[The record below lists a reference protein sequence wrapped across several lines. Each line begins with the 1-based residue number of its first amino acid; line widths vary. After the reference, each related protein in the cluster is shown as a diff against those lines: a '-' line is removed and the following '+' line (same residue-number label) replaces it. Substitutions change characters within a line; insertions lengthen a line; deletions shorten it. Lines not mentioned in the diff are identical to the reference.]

1 MTDMI
6 KLVKN
11 LFFPSKLSSFD
22 IKDLLVAYEL
32 VLISP
37 GATEDNRVLMRSEI
51 TADLLRRS
59 KKELASALLEFV
71 VDK

>member
-1 MTDMI
+1 MI
-6 KLVKN
+6 KLIKN

-22 IKDLLVAYEL
+22 VKGLLEAYEL

-37 GATEDNRVLMRSEI
+37 DATEYNRVLMRSEI
-51 TADLLRRS
+51 TAELLRRS

>member
-1 MTDMI
+1 MI
-6 KLVKN
+6 KLIKN

-22 IKDLLVAYEL
+22 VKDLLEAYEL

-51 TADLLRRS
+51 TAELLRRS